1 MRIAIICP
9 SKDTTCGIG
18 NFSRSLVNAL
28 GGKADVLYTNEMNE
42 KMLEF
47 KPDIVNIQWEYALY
61 DARKIT
67 SDLNILKK
75 KGIRTNITLHGF
87 SDYDIKNRIIES
99 MFDEYIVL
107 NEGFRQH
114 LITRGIKKPVHVIPL
129 GMQGYE
135 FNKYDRVLAR
145 DLLGIGQ
152 NEIVVGAFGFL
163 ELYKNFHTII
173 EALASIRGIM
183 FLLCSYSKEANNEYG
198 LELHR
203 TAANL
208 GVKYK
213 HLSGYMDIDSV
224 IKVLHAC
231 DAVAYPYVDVFT
243 NSSSAAIRTGI
254 CSLSPVIASDITFF
268 DDIPD
273 ISKGGPVYKVRDG
286 LVDAINK
293 VLLEEPVRKSLVDNA
308 RTFIKLN
315 SWENIADQ
323 YLKALAQANV

>member
-1 MRIAIICP
+1 MRIVIICP

-18 NFSRSLVNAL
+18 NYSRSLVNAL
-28 GGKADVLYTNEMNE
+28 EGKADILYTNEVSE
-42 KMLEF
+42 KVFEF
-47 KPDIVNIQWEYALY
+47 KPSVVNFQWEYALY

-75 KGIRTNITLHGF
+75 KGIRTNVTLHGF
-87 SDYDIKNRIIES
+87 SDYDSKNRIIES

-114 LITRGIKKPVHVIPL
+114 LVTRGIKKPIHVIPL
-129 GMQGYE
+129 GMQEYE
-135 FNKYDRVLAR
+135 FSKDDRVLAR

-173 EALASIRGIM
+173 EALASIRGII
-183 FLLCSYSKEANNEYG
+183 FLLCSYSKEVNNEYA
-198 LELHR
+198 LELQR

-213 HLSGYMDIDSV
+213 HLPGYMDIDSV

-254 CSLSPVIASDITFF
+254 CSLSPVIANDITFF
-268 DDIPD
+268 DDVPD
-273 ISKGGPVYKVRDG
+273 ISEGGPVYKVQDG

-293 VLLEEPVRKSLVDNA
+293 VLLEETIRKPLIENA
-308 RTFIKLN
+308 RRFIKQN

-323 YLKALAQANV
+323 YLKALAQASV